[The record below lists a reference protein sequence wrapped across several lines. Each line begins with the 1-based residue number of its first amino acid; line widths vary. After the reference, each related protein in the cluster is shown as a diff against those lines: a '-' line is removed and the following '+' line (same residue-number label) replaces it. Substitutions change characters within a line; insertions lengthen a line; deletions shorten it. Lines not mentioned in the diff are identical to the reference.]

1 MYGVIDEAIL
11 LVYHEWMK
19 ILSLL
24 MLVIVGLLLSGCGFI
39 FNQPLVGPDG
49 TIALFIADDGAYMM
63 LPEGDCHLALLRDGE
78 VVHRNGVFSNGDS
91 GVLDWS
97 ADGSKILFI
106 KTEQDE
112 YGQPIAWNVLL
123 SGVQSDSQPVRLFRS
138 EDIILAP
145 QFTSEGNIT
154 YLALKD
160 DKDLPQLMLYDPSQ
174 EECAVLKDDVISY
187 RRLGWDGMFIA
198 FSQTTEGSLKLAHI
212 SSYDTTT
219 GATEEIGS
227 FFLSQGMEDILFI
240 LPAAFVWDVAPS
252 GDYIALSLYEQALIT
267 PQIEDN
273 NEEPPLYIIDRDEDS
288 AYRVSDR
295 GLVPAFSMDGSL
307 LSYIGATGE
316 NNDIPVVILYDLE
329 THEEQVLD
337 GTIGAATQFWIDN
350 KTLGFAIE
358 IGNDSYK
365 LMKVTLPTGEVTQ
378 LLPKT

>member
-1 MYGVIDEAIL
+1 
-11 LVYHEWMK
+11 
-19 ILSLL
+19 
-24 MLVIVGLLLSGCGFI
+24 MLVIVGLFLSGCGFI

-49 TIALFIADDGAYMM
+49 TTALFIGDDGAYMM

-78 VVHRNGVFSNGDS
+78 VVHRTNVFSNGDS

-106 KTEQDE
+106 ETEQDE
-112 YGQPIAWNVLL
+112 LGQPIAWNVLI

-138 EDIILAP
+138 EEIILAP
-145 QFTSEGNIT
+145 QFTSEGSIT
-154 YLALKD
+154 YLDLKD
-160 DKDLPQLMLYDPSQ
+160 DKDLPQLMLYDVLQ
-174 EECAVLKDDVISY
+174 EEYAVLKDDVISY
-187 RRLGWDGMFIA
+187 RRLGWDGMLITI
-198 FSQTTEGSLKLAHI
+198 SQTAEGSLKLAHV
-212 SSYDTTT
+212 SSYDVMTD
-219 GATEEIGS
+219 ATEEIGS
-227 FFLSQGMEDILFI
+227 FFLSQGMEDMLFI
-240 LPAAFVWDVAPS
+240 LPAAFLWDVSPS
-252 GDYIALSLYEQALIT
+252 GDYIALSLYDQALIT
-267 PQIEDN
+267 PQMEDN
-273 NEEPPLYIIDRDEDS
+273 SEEPPLYLIDRDEDS

-350 KTLGFAIE
+350 RTLGFAIE
-358 IGNDSYK
+358 IGNDTYE
-365 LMKVTLPTGEVTQ
+365 LMKVTLPTGEITQ

>member
-1 MYGVIDEAIL
+1 
-11 LVYHEWMK
+11 MK
-19 ILSLL
+19 TRYLL
-24 MLVIVGLLLSGCGFI
+24 MLVVVGLLLSGCGFV

-49 TIALFIADDGAYMM
+49 TIALFIGDDGAYMM
-63 LPEGDCHLALLRDGE
+63 LPEGDCHLALMRDGE
-78 VVHRNGVFSNGDS
+78 VVHRNSVSSNGDS

-106 KTEQDE
+106 ETEQDE
-112 YGQPIAWNVLL
+112 FGQPIAWNVLI

-154 YLALKD
+154 YLDLED
-160 DKDLPQLMLYDPSQ
+160 DKDLPKLMLYDPSQ
-174 EECAVLKDDVISY
+174 EEYAVLKDDVISY
-187 RRLGWDGMFIA
+187 RRLGWDGMFITI
-198 FSQTTEGSLKLAHI
+198 SQTAEGSLKLAHI
-212 SSYDTTT
+212 SSYDATT
-219 GATEEIGS
+219 GTTEEIGS
-227 FFLSQGMEDILFI
+227 FFLSQGMEDVLFI

-252 GDYIALSLYEQALIT
+252 GDYIALSLYEQVLIT
-267 PQIEDN
+267 PQMEDN
-273 NEEPPLYIIDRDEDS
+273 NEEPPLYIIDRGEDS

-358 IGNDSYK
+358 LGNDSYK